1 MLEWAV
7 GGDLKM
13 QDFFYP
19 IGGVSQSSP
28 EGLTLAWAFYQEKYE
43 FLKDWLKKASPSLM
57 DAAIVYS
64 VSGFATNDKAEEIE
78 GFFKNE
84 DGTPKLPQS
93 NRKIQQ
99 TVESIKT
106 SAAFLTR
113 ILAEDLSAV
122 L

>member
-1 MLEWAV
+1 
-7 GGDLKM
+7 
-13 QDFFYP
+13 
-19 IGGVSQSSP
+19 
-28 EGLTLAWAFYQEKYE
+28 
-43 FLKDWLKKASPSLM
+43 M

-93 NRKIQQ
+93 NRKC
-99 TVESIKT
+99 SRPLRA
-106 SAAFLTR
+106 SRPAPFLTR